1 MHERI
6 ARKLLRWCNLIL
18 HSASLIV
25 PRRQRSEWLHK
36 WRTEVWHWAH
46 FLVESDRLTVKTE
59 QELLRHCW
67 GSFTDALWHRFNRT
81 KVLALLRSYPAT
93 PRFCVLSIFL
103 LILVA
108 LLVSPSSLWRS
119 NEYPTN
125 AGSLLTVSLNRNS
138 RWLEPELLWDAAV
151 DWSQHDSLIAA
162 AATYAWRPSI
172 ITGPA
177 GKQDVFSARV
187 TPEFFQ
193 VLGEKPLL
201 GQVFNNAHR
210 ACWDCVV
217 LSHKLWLEQF
227 HGDTSLD
234 RAALRLN
241 GRQVRVL
248 GVLSDHFRFPGTD
261 VQVFTP
267 FQATQFARL
276 PGFEWPGVVLRLANG
291 FSATSAKLQI
301 QKEVRETNFPS
312 PALLDVLS
320 LSDIRYR
327 SVEFWLALSVFASLV
342 LVGLNW
348 RTAWQLFTTS
358 ARRTILH
365 RFRWWGFF
373 VLKNGLLAAL
383 VWLLSVDLVEG
394 LLQRIGVVPVQFA
407 GGVEMWIFLVGLNV
421 ALGWSVRDQNARCRL
436 CLTRLRTQIV
446 LSASTV
452 PLLDP
457 SGCDL
462 LCDKAHGMLHIPA
475 MQFSSLDSERWIDFD
490 ESWQTL
496 AQDA

>member
-1 MHERI
+1 MHEQI
-6 ARKLLRWCNLIL
+6 ASRLLRWCNLVL
-18 HSASLIV
+18 YSASLIV

-36 WRTEVWHWAH
+36 RRTEVWHWAH
-46 FLVESDRLTVKTE
+46 FLVESDRLSVKTE
-59 QELLRHCW
+59 QELLRHRW
-67 GSFTDALWHRFNRT
+67 GAFGDALWHRFNRT
-81 KVLALLRSYPAT
+81 KVLAFLRSYPAT
-93 PRFCVLSIFL
+93 ARFCVFSIFL

-119 NEYPTN
+119 YEYPTN

-172 ITGPA
+172 IAGPA
-177 GKQDVFSARV
+177 GKQDVLSARV
-187 TPEFFQ
+187 TPELFQ
-193 VLGEKPLL
+193 VLGEHPFL
-201 GQVFNNAHR
+201 GQVFDNAHPT
-210 ACWDCVV
+210 CPDCVV
-217 LSHKLWLEQF
+217 LSHELWLEQLR
-227 HGDTSLD
+227 GDTSLD
-234 RAALRLN
+234 RAFLRLN

-248 GVLSDHFRFPGTD
+248 GVLSENFRFPGAD

-267 FQATQFARL
+267 FQAAPFARL

-291 FSATSAKLQI
+291 FSSTSAKFQI
-301 QKEVRETNFPS
+301 QKQVRETNFPS

-327 SVEFWLALSVFASLV
+327 SLGSWLALSAFASLV

-348 RTAWQLFTTS
+348 RTVWQLFKTS
-358 ARRTILH
+358 PRRTILSCS
-365 RFRWWGFF
+365 RWWVFF
-373 VLKNGLLAAL
+373 ALKNGLLTLL

-394 LLQRIGVVPVQFA
+394 LFERVGVVPVQFV
-407 GGVEMWIFLVGLNV
+407 GGVEMWSFVVGLNI

-436 CLTRLRTQIV
+436 CLTRLRTQIL
-446 LSASTV
+446 LSPATV

-457 SGCDL
+457 SGSDL

-496 AQDA
+496 ARDA